1 MRNEGKEIL
10 FMAKNA
16 MNQIEKQPIENI
28 IENNNRYFTE
38 WNNRLMEEAAKIRKV
53 REDRDIRGI
62 VPDPVFVQ
70 ELRDRLVDAGIISK
84 HGGLTEP
91 YLREEL

>member
-1 MRNEGKEIL
+1 
-10 FMAKNA
+10 MAKNA